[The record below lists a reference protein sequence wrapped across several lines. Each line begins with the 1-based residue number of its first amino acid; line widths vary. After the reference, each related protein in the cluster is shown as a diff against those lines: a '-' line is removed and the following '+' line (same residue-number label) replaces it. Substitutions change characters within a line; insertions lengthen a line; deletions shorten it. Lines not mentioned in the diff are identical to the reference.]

1 MGIKYKWLYPI
12 NNENFLMQLEEYNI
26 SKNIAKILDS
36 RGIHEIS
43 EVKKFFSDDYEE
55 GYDPFLMHDMKRAV
69 DRINDAIENEEKISS
84 DGEKK
89 VVRIGLPGI
98 SNTILEA
105 GGVAIGNKYFEEEL
119 SKEGYKVEYIYF
131 QQAGPALNEA
141 FAANKIDIAMY
152 GDLPITVLK
161 SRGINIKVFA
171 VDNLRLQFGVIAQNN
186 SGIKD
191 IKNLEGKKVI
201 YGKGT
206 VQNRFFVNVL
216 EAYHLDKNKFKM
228 INAVGS
234 EALSVFSSKQAD
246 ALFGFYY
253 NVLFMESK
261 GLGKVIYSTIEKP
274 EISSQSLVVG
284 RNEYLEK
291 NERVPVAIIKALK
304 RAKEFTAKNPEKAFE
319 IYARSGIPADIFKK
333 AYSEDFTFENF
344 NPEIKKETENKITSL
359 IDFLY
364 SNNFIKSKIKA
375 DELLTKKYYKIA
387 MSEENKTK

>member
-1 MGIKYKWLYPI
+1 MKGEKELVNLKIQKIKLI
-12 NNENFLMQLEEYNI
+12 FALVLLF
-26 SKNIAKILDS
+26 ILS
-36 RGIHEIS
+36 LGGLKF
-43 EVKKFFSDDYEE
+43 VKT
-55 GYDPFLMHDMKRAV
+55 
-69 DRINDAIENEEKISS
+69 ENEEKISS

-201 YGKGT
+201 Y
-206 VQNRFFVNVL
+206 
-216 EAYHLDKNKFKM
+216 
-228 INAVGS
+228 
-234 EALSVFSSKQAD
+234 
-246 ALFGFYY
+246 
-253 NVLFMESK
+253 
-261 GLGKVIYSTIEKP
+261 
-274 EISSQSLVVG
+274 
-284 RNEYLEK
+284 
-291 NERVPVAIIKALK
+291 
-304 RAKEFTAKNPEKAFE
+304 
-319 IYARSGIPADIFKK
+319 
-333 AYSEDFTFENF
+333 
-344 NPEIKKETENKITSL
+344 
-359 IDFLY
+359 
-364 SNNFIKSKIKA
+364 
-375 DELLTKKYYKIA
+375 
-387 MSEENKTK
+387 

>member
-1 MGIKYKWLYPI
+1 
-12 NNENFLMQLEEYNI
+12 
-26 SKNIAKILDS
+26 
-36 RGIHEIS
+36 
-43 EVKKFFSDDYEE
+43 
-55 GYDPFLMHDMKRAV
+55 
-69 DRINDAIENEEKISS
+69 
-84 DGEKK
+84 
-89 VVRIGLPGI
+89 
-98 SNTILEA
+98 
-105 GGVAIGNKYFEEEL
+105 
-119 SKEGYKVEYIYF
+119 
-131 QQAGPALNEA
+131 
-141 FAANKIDIAMY
+141 MY

>member
-1 MGIKYKWLYPI
+1 
-12 NNENFLMQLEEYNI
+12 
-26 SKNIAKILDS
+26 
-36 RGIHEIS
+36 
-43 EVKKFFSDDYEE
+43 
-55 GYDPFLMHDMKRAV
+55 
-69 DRINDAIENEEKISS
+69 
-84 DGEKK
+84 
-89 VVRIGLPGI
+89 
-98 SNTILEA
+98 
-105 GGVAIGNKYFEEEL
+105 
-119 SKEGYKVEYIYF
+119 
-131 QQAGPALNEA
+131 
-141 FAANKIDIAMY
+141 
-152 GDLPITVLK
+152 
-161 SRGINIKVFA
+161 
-171 VDNLRLQFGVIAQNN
+171 
-186 SGIKD
+186 
-191 IKNLEGKKVI
+191 
-201 YGKGT
+201 
-206 VQNRFFVNVL
+206 
-216 EAYHLDKNKFKM
+216 
-228 INAVGS
+228 
-234 EALSVFSSKQAD
+234 
-246 ALFGFYY
+246 
-253 NVLFMESK
+253 MESK

>member
-1 MGIKYKWLYPI
+1 MKGEKELVNLKIQKIKLIFALVLLFILSLGGLKFVKT
-12 NNENFLMQLEEYNI
+12 EN
-26 SKNIAKILDS
+26 
-36 RGIHEIS
+36 G
-43 EVKKFFSDDYEE
+43 
-55 GYDPFLMHDMKRAV
+55 
-69 DRINDAIENEEKISS
+69 EKISS

-131 QQAGPALNEA
+131 QQAGLALNEA

-261 GLGKVIYSTIEKP
+261 RLGKVIYSTIEKP